1 MRIFIL
7 SFILLVTPVVFFT
20 SCEYYERDNPLDPNY
35 KGTIINNLKINS
47 FYISDPIG
55 VNLEYSGGNND
66 GIINRG
72 EKLKIFISLI
82 NLGNSIESN
91 VNANAFLSTNS
102 NIQITKSYLKFG
114 NILPNQI
121 SEGDKDFYADSYGFA
136 YIELII
142 DKSVTPNSL
151 FTIVLNCSGQRDT
164 LNLVCQPIGASIVE
178 DGVEVFSPLLSG
190 DHLFFRPRYKIKN
203 IGTSMSRLVK
213 IIDFFSA
220 DTNII
225 KSGFS
230 SDELG
235 DINVGETKSSG
246 IYSPSFS
253 VSSTLNFP
261 YTTTINLIVED
272 LFGNNW
278 LLSYN
283 LTLVK

>member
-1 MRIFIL
+1 
-7 SFILLVTPVVFFT
+7 
-20 SCEYYERDNPLDPNY
+20 
-35 KGTIINNLKINS
+35 
-47 FYISDPIG
+47 
-55 VNLEYSGGNND
+55 
-66 GIINRG
+66 
-72 EKLKIFISLI
+72 
-82 NLGNSIESN
+82 
-91 VNANAFLSTNS
+91 
-102 NIQITKSYLKFG
+102 
-114 NILPNQI
+114 
-121 SEGDKDFYADSYGFA
+121 
-136 YIELII
+136 
-142 DKSVTPNSL
+142 
-151 FTIVLNCSGQRDT
+151 
-164 LNLVCQPIGASIVE
+164 
-178 DGVEVFSPLLSG
+178 
-190 DHLFFRPRYKIKN
+190 
-203 IGTSMSRLVK
+203 MSRLVK

>member
-1 MRIFIL
+1 MRIYIL
-7 SFILLVTPVVFFT
+7 SFILFVTPVVFFT
-20 SCEYYERDNPLDPNY
+20 SCEYYERVNPLDPNY
-35 KGTIINNLKINS
+35 KGTIIKNLKINS

-72 EKLKIFISLI
+72 EKLKLFISMI

-114 NILPNQI
+114 NILPNQT
-121 SEGDKDFYADSYGFA
+121 SEGDKDFYADSHGFA
-136 YIELII
+136 NIELII
-142 DKSVTPNSL
+142 DKSVTPNSP

-164 LNLVCQPIGASIVE
+164 LNLVCQPIGANIVE
-178 DGVEVFSPLLSG
+178 DGVEVFSPSLSG
-190 DHLFFRPRYKIKN
+190 DLLFYQPRYKIKN

-213 IIDFFSA
+213 IIDYFSA

-225 KSGFS
+225 KSGIS

-235 DINVGETKSSG
+235 DLNVGETKSTG
-246 IYSPSFS
+246 IYSPSFL
-253 VSSTLNFP
+253 VSNTLNFP
-261 YTTTINLIVED
+261 YNTTINLLIED